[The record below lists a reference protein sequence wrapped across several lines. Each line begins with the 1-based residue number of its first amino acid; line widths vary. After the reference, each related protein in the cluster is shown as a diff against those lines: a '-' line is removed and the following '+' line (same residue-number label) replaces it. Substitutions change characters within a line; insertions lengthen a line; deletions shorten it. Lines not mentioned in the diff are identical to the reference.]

1 MDVLQKCPVCRGHG
15 LLRANYYDVPGET
28 CSYADYNRK
37 NNQSTTCRLCNGKG
51 FLGKIQTIHIPLD
64 LNPVE
69 AVYVLSDTE
78 YKEITKDAERHSMEI
93 GDYID
98 WLVKNQRLA
107 DGQQ

>member
-1 MDVLQKCPVCRGHG
+1 
-15 LLRANYYDVPGET
+15 
-28 CSYADYNRK
+28 
-37 NNQSTTCRLCNGKG
+37 LCNGKG
-51 FLGKIQTIHIPLD
+51 FLEKIQTIYIPLD
-64 LNPVE
+64 LEPVE
-69 AVYVLSDTE
+69 AVYVLSYTE

>member
-1 MDVLQKCPVCRGHG
+1 MDVLQKCPVCRGTG
-15 LLRANYYDVPGET
+15 LLRANYRDIPGET
-28 CSYADYNRK
+28 CSYADYRRK
-37 NNQSTTCRLCNGKG
+37 ESLSITCKLCDGKG

-69 AVYVLSDTE
+69 AVYVLSHTE
-78 YKEITKDAERHSMEI
+78 YEEITKDADRHSMEI

-107 DGQQ
+107 DGQE